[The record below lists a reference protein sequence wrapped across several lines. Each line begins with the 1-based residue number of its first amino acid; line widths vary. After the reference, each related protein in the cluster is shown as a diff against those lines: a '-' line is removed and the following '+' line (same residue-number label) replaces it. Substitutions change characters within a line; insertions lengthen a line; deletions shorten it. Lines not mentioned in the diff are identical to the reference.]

1 MFRVFGYTES
11 VETIEE
17 NEMTKLEMKVILLTR
32 LESLAKAWANGDV
45 RQAQKDYDY
54 VRGFCDGANLDF
66 NNVLI
71 GGMQCLLRQCVGIL
85 DRAVYSGYLNGFG
98 AGFLADIVD
107 EQVFTTN

>member
-1 MFRVFGYTES
+1 LILFRVFGYTES

-17 NEMTKLEMKVILLTR
+17 NEMTKLEMKVILLAR

-45 RQAQKDYDY
+45 
-54 VRGFCDGANLDF
+54 
-66 NNVLI
+66 
-71 GGMQCLLRQCVGIL
+71 RQCVGIL
-85 DRAVYSGYLNGFG
+85 DRAVYSGYLNGFE